1 MRIWDTGEREG
12 QRIIWT
18 DGQRRYVAGTPIA
31 GTVEYWSWIE
41 GPEGEELEGE
51 WLDAPP
57 LGWAQRGARL

>member
-1 MRIWDTGEREG
+1 VRIWDTGERWG

-18 DGQRRYVAGTPIA
+18 DGQRRHLAATPIS

-41 GPEGEELEGE
+41 GPDGEELDGE